1 MSLPTLN
8 TPTYNL
14 TIPSTKQKI
23 KYRPFVVK
31 EEKILLMALESE
43 DDTQIANA
51 LKSIINACVTTKD
64 FDFNK
69 LATFDI
75 EYIFLNI
82 RGKSVGEV
90 IELIVIAPDDGETE
104 VKINVNIDGVKVKFD
119 KDHSSKIQISDDL
132 WVEMKYPGLDSFTKP
147 QEDIDDTFKFVANS
161 IDKIYNEEDVW
172 DSSTTTPDEFVEFL
186 ENMSSKQFNDIQKF
200 FETMPS
206 LKHEVKF
213 INPNTKVES
222 TYVVEGLANFFG

>member
-14 TIPSTKQKI
+14 TVPSTKQRI

-31 EEKILLMALESE
+31 EEKVLLMALESE
-43 DDTQIANA
+43 DDTQIAEA
-51 LKSIINACVTTKD
+51 LKSIITCCVTTKD
-64 FDFNK
+64 FKFDK

-82 RGKSVGEV
+82 RAKSVGEMV
-90 IELIVIAPDDGETE
+90 DLIIVAPDDGETE
-104 VKINVNIDGVKVKFD
+104 VRVSINIENVKVQFD
-119 KDHSSKIQISDDL
+119 KEHTNKIAIDDTL
-132 WVEMKYPGLDSFTKP
+132 WVEMKYPGLDSFTNS

-172 DSSTTTPDEFVEFL
+172 DSTTTTPEEFVQFL
-186 ENMSSKQFNDIQKF
+186 ENMSSKQFNSVQKF

-213 INPNTKVES
+213 TNPNTKVES

>member
-1 MSLPTLN
+1 MSLPSLN

-14 TIPSTKQKI
+14 TIPSTKQRI

-31 EEKILLMALESE
+31 EEKVLLMALESE
-43 DDTQIANA
+43 NDQEIADA

-64 FDFNK
+64 FEFDK

-82 RGKSVGEV
+82 RGKSVGE
-90 IELIVIAPDDGETE
+90 IIDLLLTCPDDNETE
-104 VKINVNIDGVKVKFD
+104 VKVSINIDDIKVKFD
-119 KDHSSKIQISDDL
+119 KGHSNKIQISDDL
-132 WVEMKYPGLDSFTKP
+132 WVEMKYPGLESFTNP
-147 QEDIDDTFKFVANS
+147 QDNIDDTFKFVASS

-172 DSSTTTPDEFVEFL
+172 DSSTTTVNELVGFL
-186 ENMSSKQFNDIQKF
+186 ENMSSKQFSDIQKF
-200 FETMPS
+200 FESMPS

-213 INPNTKVES
+213 TNPNTKVES
-222 TYVVEGLANFFG
+222 KYVIEGLSNFFG

>member
-14 TIPSTKQKI
+14 TVPSTKQRI

-43 DDTQIANA
+43 DDNQIADA

-64 FDFNK
+64 FDFDK

-104 VKINVNIDGVKVKFD
+104 VRININIDDVKVKFD
-119 KDHSSKIQISDDL
+119 KDHSNKIQLSDDL

-147 QEDIDDTFKFVANS
+147 QEDINDTFEFVANS
-161 IDKIYNEEDVW
+161 IEKIYNEEDVW
-172 DSSTTTPDEFVEFL
+172 DSSTTTSEEFVSFL
-186 ENMSSKQFNDIQKF
+186 ESMSSKQFNDVQKF

-213 INPNTKVES
+213 TNPNTQVES

>member
-14 TIPSTKQKI
+14 SVPSTKQRI

-31 EEKILLMALESE
+31 EEKVLLIALESE
-43 DDTQIANA
+43 NDQEIADA
-51 LKSIINACVTTKD
+51 LKSIITACVTTKD
-64 FDFNK
+64 FDFDK

-82 RGKSVGEV
+82 RGKSVGE
-90 IELIVIAPDDGETE
+90 IIDLLLTCPDDNETE
-104 VKINVNIDGVKVKFD
+104 VKVSINIDDVKVKFE
-119 KDHSSKIQISDDL
+119 KGHSNKVQISDDL
-132 WVEMKYPGLDSFTKP
+132 WVEMKYPGLESFTNP
-147 QEDIDDTFKFVANS
+147 QENIDDTFKFVASS

-172 DSSTTTPDEFVEFL
+172 DSSTTTVDELVSFL
-186 ENMSSKQFNDIQKF
+186 ENMSSKQFSDIQKF
-200 FETMPS
+200 FESMPS

-213 INPNTKVES
+213 TNPNTKVES
-222 TYVVEGLANFFG
+222 KYVIEGLSNFFG

>member
-1 MSLPTLN
+1 MSLPSLN

-14 TIPSTKQKI
+14 TIPSTKQRI

-31 EEKILLMALESE
+31 EEKVLLMALESE
-43 DDTQIANA
+43 NDQEIADA

-64 FDFNK
+64 FEFDK

-82 RGKSVGEV
+82 RGKSVGE
-90 IELIVIAPDDGETE
+90 IIDLLLTCPDDNETE
-104 VKINVNIDGVKVKFD
+104 VKVSINIDDIKVKFD
-119 KDHSSKIQISDDL
+119 KGHSNKVQISDDL
-132 WVEMKYPGLDSFTKP
+132 WVEMKYPGLESFTNP
-147 QEDIDDTFKFVANS
+147 QDNIDDTFKFVASS

-172 DSSTTTPDEFVEFL
+172 DSSTTTVDELVGFL
-186 ENMSSKQFNDIQKF
+186 ENMSSKQFSDIQKF
-200 FETMPS
+200 FESMPS

-213 INPNTKVES
+213 TNPNTKVES
-222 TYVVEGLANFFG
+222 KYVIEGLSNFFG

>member
-1 MSLPTLN
+1 MSLPSLN

-14 TIPSTKQKI
+14 TIPSTKQRI

-31 EEKILLMALESE
+31 EEKVLLMALESE
-43 DDTQIANA
+43 NDQEIADA

-64 FDFNK
+64 FEFDK

-82 RGKSVGEV
+82 RGKSVGE
-90 IELIVIAPDDGETE
+90 IIDLLLTCPDDNETE
-104 VKINVNIDGVKVKFD
+104 VKVSINIDDIKVKFD
-119 KDHSSKIQISDDL
+119 KGHSNKIQISDDL
-132 WVEMKYPGLDSFTKP
+132 WVEMKYPGLESFTNP
-147 QEDIDDTFKFVANS
+147 QDNIDDTFKFVASS

-172 DSSTTTPDEFVEFL
+172 DSSTTTVDELVGFL
-186 ENMSSKQFNDIQKF
+186 ENMSSKQFSDIQKF
-200 FETMPS
+200 FESMPS

-213 INPNTKVES
+213 TNPNTKVES
-222 TYVVEGLANFFG
+222 KYVIEGLSNFFG

>member
-1 MSLPTLN
+1 MSLPTLT

-14 TIPSTKQKI
+14 TVPSTKQRI

-31 EEKILLMALESE
+31 EEKVLLMALESE
-43 DDTQIANA
+43 NDQEIADA
-51 LKSIINACVTTKD
+51 LKSIIVACVTTKD
-64 FDFNK
+64 FDFEK

-90 IELIVIAPDDGETE
+90 VDLIVTCPDDGVTE
-104 VKINVNIDGVKVKFD
+104 VKVSINIDTVKVKFD
-119 KDHSSKIQISDDL
+119 KEHTNKIAIDDKL
-132 WVEMKYPGLDSFTKP
+132 WVEMKYPGLDSFTNS

-161 IDKIYNEEDVW
+161 IGKIYNEEDVW
-172 DSSTTTPDEFVEFL
+172 DSTTTTPDEFVTFL
-186 ENMSSKQFNDIQKF
+186 ESMSSKQFNSVQKF

-213 INPNTKVES
+213 TNPNTKVES
-222 TYVVEGLANFFG
+222 TYTVEGLANFFG

>member
-1 MSLPTLN
+1 MSLPSLN

-14 TIPSTKQKI
+14 TIPSTKQRI

-31 EEKILLMALESE
+31 EEKVLLMALESE
-43 DDTQIANA
+43 NDQEIADA

-64 FDFNK
+64 FDFDK

-82 RGKSVGEV
+82 RGKSVGE
-90 IELIVIAPDDGETE
+90 IIDLLLTCPDDNETE
-104 VKINVNIDGVKVKFD
+104 VKVSINIDDIKVQFE
-119 KDHSSKIQISDDL
+119 KDHSNKVQISDDL
-132 WVEMKYPGLDSFTKP
+132 WVEMKYPGLESFTNP
-147 QEDIDDTFKFVANS
+147 QENIDDTFKFVASS

-172 DSSTTTPDEFVEFL
+172 DSSTTTVDELVSFL
-186 ENMSSKQFNDIQKF
+186 ENMSSKQFSEIQKF
-200 FETMPS
+200 FESMPS

-213 INPNTKVES
+213 TNPNTKVES
-222 TYVVEGLANFFG
+222 KYVIEGLSNFFG

>member
-104 VKINVNIDGVKVKFD
+104 VKINVNIDDVKVKFD
-119 KDHSSKIQISDDL
+119 KDHSSKIQISEDL

>member
-14 TIPSTKQKI
+14 TIPSTKQRI
-23 KYRPFVVK
+23 KYRPFFVK
-31 EEKILLMALESE
+31 EEKVLLMALESQNDQE
-43 DDTQIANA
+43 IADA
-51 LKSIINACVTTKD
+51 LKSIIVACVTTKD
-64 FDFNK
+64 FNFDK

-82 RGKSVGEV
+82 RGKSVGEMV
-90 IELIVIAPDDGETE
+90 ELIVIAPDDGETE
-104 VKINVNIDGVKVKFD
+104 VRININIDDVKVKFD
-119 KDHSSKIQISDDL
+119 KSHSNKIQIDKDL
-132 WVEMKYPGLDSFTKP
+132 WVEMKYPGLSSFTNP
-147 QEDIDDTFKFVANS
+147 QENIDDTFEFVANS
-161 IDKIYNEEDVW
+161 IEKIYNEEDVW
-172 DSSTTTPDEFVEFL
+172 DSTTTTPDEFVTFL
-186 ENMSSKQFNDIQKF
+186 ENMSSKQFNSVQKF

-213 INPNTKVES
+213 TNPNTEVES